1 MSVDAPA
8 IALQA
13 RTTRRALLPRFGR
26 LAQRKPLGALSLLL
40 IVVMAVMALG
50 AELLSPYDPFAM
62 HPDNRLELPSAQYL
76 LGTDNFG
83 RDVLSRA
90 VHGARLSLFVGLSSV
105 IIGVGVGSLLGL
117 VSAFAEGKTDLIIQ
131 RVMDAQMAFPSIILA
146 LAIMAAVG
154 PGLMNVILAI
164 GVAGIPWAD
173 RVVRAAV
180 LSEKQGVYVEA
191 ARSIGCGLPR
201 ILFRHILPN
210 VTAPIIVIAS
220 VTLGS
225 AILFEASLTFLGVG
239 TPPSIP
245 SWGEMLSGKGRQFMV
260 VQPWIAIAPGV
271 AITLAVL
278 GWNLLGDAI
287 RDVWDPRLRGE

>member
-1 MSVDAPA
+1 MSADAPA
-8 IALQA
+8 IAFQV

-62 HPDNRLELPSAQYL
+62 HPDNRLELPIAQYL

-173 RVVRAAV
+173 RVVRAA
-180 LSEKQGVYVEA
+180 
-191 ARSIGCGLPR
+191 
-201 ILFRHILPN
+201 
-210 VTAPIIVIAS
+210 
-220 VTLGS
+220 
-225 AILFEASLTFLGVG
+225 FL
-239 TPPSIP
+239 
-245 SWGEMLSGKGRQFMV
+245 
-260 VQPWIAIAPGV
+260 
-271 AITLAVL
+271 
-278 GWNLLGDAI
+278 
-287 RDVWDPRLRGE
+287 